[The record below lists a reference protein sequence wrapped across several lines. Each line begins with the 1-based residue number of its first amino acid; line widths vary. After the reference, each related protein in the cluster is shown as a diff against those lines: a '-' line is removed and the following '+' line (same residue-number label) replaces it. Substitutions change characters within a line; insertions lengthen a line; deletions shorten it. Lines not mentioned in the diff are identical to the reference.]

1 MSPIKRQP
9 QKRTK
14 GKKKMKEEVKKYLLE
29 NEEVLKDVVYS
40 INGWDGYF
48 DNLDYQENDEEFFN
62 TYFEG
67 KPMEAV
73 RASYYGYYKFMDDYV
88 KINVYGNLESKQEY
102 QVIEEMKD
110 YIDEI
115 VDHLIEEKENIDVYD
130 DKLNTLLEK

>member
-1 MSPIKRQP
+1 
-9 QKRTK
+9 
-14 GKKKMKEEVKKYLLE
+14 MKEEVKKYLLE